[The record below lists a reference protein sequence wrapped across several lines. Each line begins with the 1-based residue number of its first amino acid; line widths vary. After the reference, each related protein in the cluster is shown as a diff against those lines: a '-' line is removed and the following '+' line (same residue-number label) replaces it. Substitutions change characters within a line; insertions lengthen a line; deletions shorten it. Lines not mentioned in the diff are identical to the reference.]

1 MRARACVAVCVCACC
16 SCCLLR
22 LGRSAPSPCCRVLAK
37 EVGVARHL
45 RYCFIITVRRIISA
59 TQPRA
64 KTLQIRCTHRQI
76 NLPGAP
82 PPLVR
87 PVVIYAI
94 AASSRRTS
102 NGRNFFHEG
111 SPPASLRPSARTHR
125 LRQGLKHQR
134 TTPPKSVAWHQACAS
149 KSYRDCK
156 RVVSAMRVWK
166 A

>member
-1 MRARACVAVCVCACC
+1 MQARKRTNMNARVCVCSRVCACC

-111 SPPASLRPSARTHR
+111 SPRQSAPVSSDTSTAPRLKTSANNSAKIGRLAPSM
-125 LRQGLKHQR
+125 
-134 TTPPKSVAWHQACAS
+134 C
-149 KSYRDCK
+149 
-156 RVVSAMRVWK
+156 
-166 A
+166 